1 MITGIFFGGMIYH
14 AYLCTV
20 ILNITELI
28 RSKFSTSVHIL
39 TLLASAPDE
48 WLSSDYI
55 ASSLNSNPALVRKE
69 LSMLREAGL
78 IESKE
83 GKNGG
88 SRLGKATKDI
98 RMSDIF
104 LLVKNGHV
112 FGYSPNEPNPQCAV
126 GARINGAL
134 DELFGEID
142 NSIY

>member
-1 MITGIFFGGMIYH
+1 M
-14 AYLCTV
+14 
-20 ILNITELI
+20 I

-69 LSMLREAGL
+69 LGVLREAGL

-142 NSIY
+142 NSIYEKLRSITLAEFTKKYF

>member
-1 MITGIFFGGMIYH
+1 M
-14 AYLCTV
+14 
-20 ILNITELI
+20 I

-39 TLLASAPDE
+39 TLLASMPDE

-69 LSMLREAGL
+69 LSVLREAGL
-78 IESKE
+78 VESKE

-142 NSIY
+142 NSIYEKLHSITLAEFTKKYF

>member
-1 MITGIFFGGMIYH
+1 
-14 AYLCTV
+14 
-20 ILNITELI
+20 LI

-39 TLLASAPDE
+39 TLLASTPDE

-69 LSMLREAGL
+69 LSVLREAGL

-98 RMSDIF
+98 RMS
-104 LLVKNGHV
+104 
-112 FGYSPNEPNPQCAV
+112 QCAV

-142 NSIY
+142 NSIYEKLHSITLAEFTKKYF